1 MYRTLLVDDESLAL
15 EGLNLLVDWQGAGFS
30 VCGQAENGQEALT
43 LMEQLH
49 PHLVVT
55 DLYMPLMDGM
65 TLMQAA
71 RESGFEGQFVIV
83 SGYSD
88 FQIARSALKLK
99 PAGYL
104 LKPIDPDE
112 AAATLARVRTELDKQ
127 QGKHTP
133 VMSRRVQRVM
143 EMIETQ
149 YAQNLTVAQIAETVG
164 YNAAY
169 LGRAF
174 DQETG
179 MSIREYLAKVR
190 TEKAAALLR
199 AGGKTAEEIA
209 RLVGYADY
217 PLFWRQF
224 KATFGVSPE
233 AYRDSLSKK
242 VLS

>member
-224 KATFGVSPE
+224 KAAFGVSPE
-233 AYRDSLSKK
+233 AYRDSL
-242 VLS
+242 

>member
-224 KATFGVSPE
+224 KAAFGVSPE

>member
-1 MYRTLLVDDESLAL
+1 MYRALLVDDESLAL
-15 EGLNLLVDWQGAGFS
+15 EGLNLLVDWPGAGFS
-30 VCGQAENGQEALT
+30 VCGQAENGREALA
-43 LMEQLH
+43 LMEQLR
-49 PHLVVT
+49 PHLVVK
-55 DLYMPLMDGM
+55 DLYMPLMDGL
-65 TLMQAA
+65 TLMRAA
-71 RESGFEGQFVIV
+71 RERGFKGQFVIV

-112 AAATLARVRTELDKQ
+112 AAATLARVRAELDKQ
-127 QGKHTP
+127 QETRAP
-133 VMSRRVQRVM
+133 VMSRRVHRVM
-143 EMIETQ
+143 EMIRTE
-149 YAQNLTVAQIAETVG
+149 YAQNLTIAQIAETVG

-174 DQETG
+174 DQEIG

-199 AGGKTAEEIA
+199 TGGRTAEEIA
-209 RLVGYADY
+209 QLVGYANY

-224 KATFGVSPE
+224 KAAFDVSPE

-242 VLS
+242 GS

>member
-149 YAQNLTVAQIAETVG
+149 CAQNLTVAQIAETVG

>member
-149 YAQNLTVAQIAETVG
+149 CAQNLTVAQIAETVG

-224 KATFGVSPE
+224 KAAFGVSPE
-233 AYRDSLSKK
+233 AYRDSL
-242 VLS
+242 

>member
-199 AGGKTAEEIA
+199 AGGKTAAEIA

-224 KATFGVSPE
+224 KAAFGVSPE
-233 AYRDSLSKK
+233 AYRDSL
-242 VLS
+242 

>member
-1 MYRTLLVDDESLAL
+1 MYRALLVDDEKLAL

-30 VCGQAENGQEALT
+30 VCGQAENGQEALA
-43 LMEQLH
+43 LMERLR

-55 DLYMPLMDGM
+55 DLYMPLMDGL

-71 RESGFEGQFVIV
+71 RERGFVGQFVIV

-88 FQIARSALKLK
+88 FQLARSSLKLK

-112 AAATLARVRTELDKQ
+112 AAATLARVRAQLDKQ
-127 QGKHTP
+127 RESNAPGVSK
-133 VMSRRVQRVM
+133 RVQRVM
-143 EMIETQ
+143 ETIQ
-149 YAQNLTVAQIAETVG
+149 ARYAENLTVGKIAEEAG

-179 MSIREYLAKVR
+179 MSIREYLARVR
-190 TEKAAALLR
+190 TERAAALLR
-199 AGGKTAEEIA
+199 TSDKNVEEIA
-209 RLVGYADY
+209 QLTGYANY

-224 KATFGVSPE
+224 KAAFGVSPE
-233 AYRDSLSKK
+233 AYREGKA
-242 VLS
+242 

>member
-149 YAQNLTVAQIAETVG
+149 HAQNPTVAQIAETVG

-217 PLFWRQF
+217 PLFWRQC
-224 KATFGVSPE
+224 KAAFGVSPE
-233 AYRDSLSKK
+233 AYRDSL
-242 VLS
+242 

>member
-88 FQIARSALKLK
+88 FQIVRSAVKLK

-127 QGKHTP
+127 KGKHTP

-149 YAQNLTVAQIAETVG
+149 YAQNLTVAHIAETVG

>member
-143 EMIETQ
+143 EMLETQ
-149 YAQNLTVAQIAETVG
+149 CAQNLTVAQIAETVG

>member
-1 MYRTLLVDDESLAL
+1 MYRALLVDDESLAL
-15 EGLNLLVDWQGAGFS
+15 EGLNLLVDWQGAGFV
-30 VCGQAENGQEALT
+30 VCGQAENGQEALA
-43 LMEQLH
+43 LMEQLR

-55 DLYMPLMDGM
+55 DLYMPLMDGL

-71 RESGFEGQFVIV
+71 RESGFEGQFIIV

-112 AAATLARVRTELDKQ
+112 AAATLARVRAELNKQ
-127 QGKHTP
+127 QEKRAP
-133 VMSRRVQRVM
+133 VMSRRVHRVM
-143 EMIETQ
+143 EMIKTE
-149 YAQNLTVAQIAETVG
+149 YAQNLTIAQIAETVG

-199 AGGKTAEEIA
+199 TGGRTAEEIA
-209 RLVGYADY
+209 QLVGYANY

-224 KATFGVSPE
+224 KAAFGVSPE
-233 AYRDSLSKK
+233 AYRDSLLKK
-242 VLS
+242 FLP